1 MALYKC
7 SALYVSHELK
17 NLKKPTPYKDIT
29 MWLVT
34 INDNKMNVVLSNH
47 LLSSLKIRLSERRD
61 WERAKVKA

>member
-1 MALYKC
+1 MRK
-7 SALYVSHELK
+7 YVNFYEKVRNFLW
-17 NLKKPTPYKDIT
+17 DIT

>member
-1 MALYKC
+1 
-7 SALYVSHELK
+7 
-17 NLKKPTPYKDIT
+17 

-34 INDNKMNVVLSNH
+34 INDNKINVVLSNH

>member
-1 MALYKC
+1 
-7 SALYVSHELK
+7 
-17 NLKKPTPYKDIT
+17 

-47 LLSSLKIRLSERRD
+47 LLSSLKIRLSERRH

>member
-1 MALYKC
+1 
-7 SALYVSHELK
+7 
-17 NLKKPTPYKDIT
+17 

-47 LLSSLKIRLSERRD
+47 LLSSLKNRLSERRD